1 MRPSKLGIHAH
12 VVGAVVAQSRV
23 LEPDWQGE
31 CMEVEEDQYG
41 VLVPKQSEKG
51 APWRGN

>member
-1 MRPSKLGIHAH
+1 MRPSKVGT
-12 VVGAVVAQSRV
+12 VVGTVVTQSRV
-23 LEPDWQGE
+23 LEPDQHGE
-31 CMEVEEDQYG
+31 GLGVEDQYG